1 MCTRSFYSYEIVSGS
16 NELSITGMRARDTL
30 GGTPMSPE
38 PLQEHLQ
45 PLRHHFQGRSL
56 TA

>member
-16 NELSITGMRARDTL
+16 NELSITGMHARDTL
-30 GGTPMSPE
+30 GGTPMNPA

-45 PLRHHFQGRSL
+45 PLCHHLQGRIL